1 MQKILRCKAVLLQ
14 VESCSLS
21 SYKLYFSLCDFHLK
35 HQLRSCCGALQLCWL
50 GGFMPSFLWGCQAY
64 TVRHHRFSVHYYT
77 VRFIQQQEFGL
88 KYDQSS
94 ALQFQHLFILVWQLK
109 SPGWGDVKSKSL
121 VLEGQQV
128 VSRTSP
134 KTLGPGVEIRTVVP
148 APNYVGERR
157 SEMQGIRH
165 SQV

>member
-64 TVRHHRFSVHYYT
+64 TVRHHRFSVRYYT

-94 ALQFQHLFILVWQLK
+94 TLQFHNSNICLYWYG
-109 SPGWGDVKSKSL
+109 PGWGDVKSKSP

-134 KTLGPGVEIRTVVP
+134 KTLGPGVKIRTVVP
-148 APNYVGERR
+148 APSYAGERR